1 MKIGDNVVMLE
12 ISDDVMGSQR
22 TIYPVLIFDN
32 ENAILVDTGFPGQL
46 PKIREAIKETGVPF
60 ERINAIILTHHDID
74 HIGNLS
80 DMAKELQ
87 GRAKV
92 MAHVDEKPYIEG
104 ELKPLKLAQ
113 LESKLNVL
121 PEEMKGIFN
130 KMKSSFDKNK
140 TKVDVA
146 LNDGEELPFCGGIDV
161 IHTPGHTLGHV
172 CLYLKKDKVLIT
184 GDMLN
189 IKDGKLVPSS
199 KDINFDDDMNLKSIE
214 KIGGYDVKYVI
225 CYHSG
230 LFKKE
235 W

>member
-1 MKIGDNVVMLE
+1 MV
-12 ISDDVMGSQR
+12 
-22 TIYPVLIFDN
+22 
-32 ENAILVDTGFPGQL
+32 
-46 PKIREAIKETGVPF
+46 
-60 ERINAIILTHHDID
+60 
-74 HIGNLS
+74 
-80 DMAKELQ
+80 KELQ
-87 GRAKV
+87 GIAKV

-104 ELKPLKLAQ
+104 DLKPLKLAQ
-113 LESKLNVL
+113 LESKLNAL
-121 PEEMKGIFN
+121 PDEMKGIFN
-130 KMKSSFDKNK
+130 KMKSSFDKNR

-172 CLYLKKDKVLIT
+172 CLYLKKNKVLIT

-230 LFKKE
+230 LYKKE
-235 W
+235 C

>member
-235 W
+235 

>member
-12 ISDDVMGSQR
+12 ISDDIMGSQR

-32 ENAILVDTGFPGQL
+32 ENAILVDTDFPGQL

-60 ERINAIILTHHDID
+60 ESINAIILTHHDID

-80 DMAKELQ
+80 DMVKELQ
-87 GRAKV
+87 GIAKV

-104 ELKPLKLAQ
+104 DLKPLKLAQ
-113 LESKLNVL
+113 LESKLNAL
-121 PEEMKGIFN
+121 PDEMKGIFN
-130 KMKSSFDKNK
+130 KMKSSFDKNR

-172 CLYLKKDKVLIT
+172 CLYLKKTKVLIT

-235 W
+235 C